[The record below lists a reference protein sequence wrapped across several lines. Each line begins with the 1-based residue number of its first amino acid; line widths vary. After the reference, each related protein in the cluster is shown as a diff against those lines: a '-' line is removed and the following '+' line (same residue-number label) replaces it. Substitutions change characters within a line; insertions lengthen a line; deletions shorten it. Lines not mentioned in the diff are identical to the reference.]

1 MLLLLAVACGAAA
14 PATTSPSDSGDS
26 TPAAAT
32 SAAPTAV
39 PAATDAPAE
48 VEINPGKLTWM
59 VGSWGTGRFD
69 SALAG
74 TGVGNSYARILHGS
88 LIAAN
93 EKGEMIPG
101 IASDWGVSTDGL
113 TWTAT
118 IRDGVKFHDGSDLTI
133 EDVAWSWGHEWGND
147 EVVNY
152 SVSTT
157 SQTQSRI
164 TESIEITG
172 PNQVRATLSQVV
184 SGFPSGILAEAGP
197 NWIGHILP
205 KRDAVHDEAAEEA
218 YDRNPIGAGPMK
230 LNRHVQ
236 SEVMEFERFD
246 DFYYQPAYGL
256 PEDRRVNFQFFDL
269 RLVPEEA
276 TRVSALRAGQAD
288 IVPASVNTLSQVEA
302 GGGRIVFGKEG
313 VYARP
318 VLWGCWSANTH
329 IPCHKKEVRQALAY
343 ALDKELIRD
352 RLYGGPEVYE
362 TKGWQFATPSALGY
376 SPELDP
382 FPYDPEKARQLLAE
396 AGYPGGEGFG
406 KFIVNNW
413 VSQAMP
419 LLPESAQ
426 LAADMWRNEL
436 GLDVEVRV
444 GDEGALNRASRTEEL
459 HGQMTWRDN
468 EARLDGGSILLSS
481 YGSPDQ
487 DNRLHEDPE
496 LYDLITTALA
506 VVNPAER
513 PQALNGVYRRLNE
526 ENYEIG
532 IGYVNIPWG
541 VSPRVETWQPF
552 TFSASHG
559 IGRWLV
565 LHRNCSG
572 GGYSIRLRQPPY
584 PL

>member
-1 MLLLLAVACGAAA
+1 
-14 PATTSPSDSGDS
+14 
-26 TPAAAT
+26 
-32 SAAPTAV
+32 
-39 PAATDAPAE
+39 
-48 VEINPGKLTWM
+48 M

-69 SALAG
+69 SGLAG
-74 TGVGNSYARILHGS
+74 TRVGNSYARILHGF

-256 PEDRRVNFQFFDL
+256 PGDRRVNFQFFDL

-406 KFIVNNW
+406 KFIVNTW

-426 LAADMWRNEL
+426 LAADMWRREL

-444 GDEGALNRASRTEEL
+444 SDRTGNKAMEQGGEMR
-459 HGQMTWRDN
+459 GQVYWRDN
-468 EARLDGGSILLSS
+468 EARIDAASNVSGN
-481 YGSPDQ
+481 YADPEAPD
-487 DNRLHEDPE
+487 RLADDPE
-496 LYDLITTALA
+496 LLRLVQETSHILDADKR
-506 VVNPAER
+506 AEASKKLY
-513 PQALNGVYRRLNE
+513 QRLRE
-526 ENYEIG
+526 ESYELSV
-532 IGYVNIPWG
+532 GYTNIPWG
-541 VSPRVETWQPF
+541 VGPRVLTWK
-552 TFSASHG
+552 
-559 IGRWLV
+559 
-565 LHRNCSG
+565 
-572 GGYSIRLRQPPY
+572 PY
-584 PL
+584 PLAPFVTALHTLTLK